1 MQIIGIIRRID
12 DAGEGVAGEGP
23 EGRQGVC
30 VNENPHLWVGGT
42 TARQGECKR
51 ECGGGGEGVRGSSIS
66 QPHCDT
72 FGNFP
77 AVTTPTKCVIN
88 STHTH

>member
-1 MQIIGIIRRID
+1 MQIVGIIRRIN
-12 DAGEGVAGEGP
+12 DAGEGVMER
-23 EGRQGVC
+23 GRGATGCVC
-30 VNENPHLWVGGT
+30 VNENPHLTVAGGT
-42 TARQGECKR
+42 TR
-51 ECGGGGEGVRGSSIS
+51 ERERKGGKGGSSIS

-88 STHTH
+88 STHTHTSTK

>member
-30 VNENPHLWVGGT
+30 VNENPHLTVAGGT
-42 TARQGECKR
+42 PGRVQER
-51 ECGGGGEGVRGSSIS
+51 VRGGGW
-66 QPHCDT
+66 
-72 FGNFP
+72 
-77 AVTTPTKCVIN
+77 
-88 STHTH
+88 